1 MPDVLTIPEEA
12 RRFARL
18 TDYFGPWAI
27 HTPVGVGLFEKTRGM
42 DLQAHVAERR
52 QAPALQTQHVRAM
65 DGTGQGVGGGVQLI
79 RLDGVLMKHVN
90 SLDDGTSTVQAR
102 TEIRRAAADPFVD
115 GIMLVIDSP
124 GGTCSGTADLAMD
137 VAAAA
142 AVKPVHVHVEDLCA
156 SAGYWVASQ
165 ADRIS
170 ANNGT
175 AWIGSIGT
183 YLGLYD
189 FSGLAAKEGVEA
201 VLFSTGPLKGAGF
214 PGAKITDAQ
223 REHFQERVDGLQQE
237 FSAAVAAGRGLPVDR
252 VTPGVDGTL
261 ATGGVWGANEA
272 MELGLVDAVEDFD
285 TAMAALLADVRERR
299 DGGGSGGD
307 SGGGAGRGGRAADE
321 NTTRS
326 DAMDKD
332 DAKKDNTQTAAQ
344 ASEPFPGQAQDDQQP
359 AADTSA
365 GADAEQVATSGS
377 KPEASDDAGK
387 GDTPAERP
395 SVKEQAQPFLSE
407 FGDDQGAKYF
417 AQGLSID
424 EARQA
429 ENKRLKAELDKAK
442 AAQPAGGASASEA
455 VPFKPDGEQ
464 TKGRSA
470 HDYATRKRAA

>member
-1 MPDVLTIPEEA
+1 MPEMLTIPEEA

-102 TEIRRAAADPFVD
+102 NEIRRAAADPFVD

-223 REHFQERVDGLQQE
+223 REHFQERVDGLQLE
-237 FSAAVAAGRGLPVDR
+237 FSAAVAAGRGLPVER
-252 VTPGVDGTL
+252 VTPGLEGTL

-307 SGGGAGRGGRAADE
+307 SGGGAGRGGRAADD

-326 DAMDKD
+326 EAMDKD
-332 DAKKDNTQTAAQ
+332 QKPKSEETTEEQ
-344 ASEPFPGQAQDDQQP
+344 AGGGTPEPTPATDESNDEGGAGSEQAQPSGETP
-359 AADTSA
+359 AASS
-365 GADAEQVATSGS
+365 QS
-377 KPEASDDAGK
+377 
-387 GDTPAERP
+387 AERP

-429 ENKRLKAELDKAK
+429 ENKRLKAELEKAK
-442 AAQPAGGASASEA
+442 ATQPAGGASASEA